1 MPKAEPHFDAPAL
14 LEAVISLERL
24 ALGLRI
30 TTNNPSRFKAIM
42 YAAAGK
48 ADKKLHIYEVPGRP
62 NSLALLKDR
71 HDVGGQPSED

>member
-14 LEAVISLERL
+14 VEAITSLERP

-30 TTNNPSRFKAIM
+30 STNNPTRFKAIM
-42 YAAAGK
+42 YAAAAK
-48 ADKKLHIYEVPGRP
+48 AGKKLHIYEIPGRP

-71 HDVGGQPSED
+71 AEIGDASA